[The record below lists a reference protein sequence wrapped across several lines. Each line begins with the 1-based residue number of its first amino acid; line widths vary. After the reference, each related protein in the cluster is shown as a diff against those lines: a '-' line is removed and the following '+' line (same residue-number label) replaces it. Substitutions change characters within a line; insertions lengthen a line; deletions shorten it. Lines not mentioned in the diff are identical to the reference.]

1 VITTIAVFV
10 CITACHTQQPTAGPR
25 IDPAL
30 AALAPPETSILVGVR
45 LDELRK
51 TTTYQRHFTNMSLPR
66 IDDFA
71 HETGI
76 DPRRDLTEGLFCSNG
91 QDNGVLIVRGRF
103 APGELETKLEKR
115 GAARTRYKGY
125 SLFGDQRTAVF
136 FMNSEIALAGSTPVL
151 HEIIDARDRGSLGI
165 PKMLQPLLASLPNR
179 DQFWTVFNGSA
190 IRLPVPDESNLGNIN
205 HLARAV
211 QTGAVGADLSSGLS
225 LHAHATCATDASAK
239 QIHDTLKGF
248 IGLGRLSTP
257 DSQPELL
264 KVYDAIQVQQQD
276 RLVNISA
283 DIPQDMVDRFVTTF
297 IDEKKR

>member
-1 VITTIAVFV
+1 
-10 CITACHTQQPTAGPR
+10 
-25 IDPAL
+25 
-30 AALAPPETSILVGVR
+30 
-45 LDELRK
+45 
-51 TTTYQRHFTNMSLPR
+51 
-66 IDDFA
+66 
-71 HETGI
+71 
-76 DPRRDLTEGLFCSNG
+76 
-91 QDNGVLIVRGRF
+91 
-103 APGELETKLEKR
+103 
-115 GAARTRYKGY
+115 
-125 SLFGDQRTAVF
+125 
-136 FMNSEIALAGSTPVL
+136 
-151 HEIIDARDRGSLGI
+151 
-165 PKMLQPLLASLPNR
+165 MLQPLLASLPNR

>member
-1 VITTIAVFV
+1 V

-25 IDPAL
+25 IDPSL

-71 HETGI
+71 RQTGL
-76 DPRRDLTEGLFCSNG
+76 DPRRDFMEALFCSNG
-91 QDNGVLIVRGRF
+91 QNSGVLLVRGRF
-103 APGELETKLEKR
+103 APGELEPKLEKR

-125 SLFGDQRTAVF
+125 NLFGDQRTAVF
-136 FMNSEIALAGSTPVL
+136 FMNSETALAGFTPVL
-151 HEIIDARDRGSLGI
+151 HAIIDARDRGSLGI
-165 PKMLQPLLASLPNR
+165 PKSLQPLLALLPAG
-179 DQFWTVFNGSA
+179 DQFWTVFNGAA

-211 QTGAVGADLSSGLS
+211 QTGAVGADLHAGLS

-239 QIHDTLKGF
+239 QIHDTLKGL

-257 DSQPELL
+257 DSQPDLL
-264 KVYDAIQVQQQD
+264 KVYDAIQVQQQARFLD
-276 RLVNISA
+276 ISA
-283 DIPQDMVDRFVTTF
+283 DIPQEMVDRFVTTF
-297 IDEKKR
+297 IEEKKR